1 MIRRDAG
8 IPEVYRGLIVGKGG
22 HKLQKFQ
29 AEFDVTIQVP
39 GDQKEGEVMVEGG
52 EEGVEACIE
61 KMRSVIE
68 HHSRGV
74 QRMDSKSKGKGGKGG
89 EGRKSE
95 AKSQA
100 ARATCLL
107 CNAEVAGLVT
117 AVEHLQGQKHRM
129 KVVKQRPDFAE
140 IFQRQRFDLADL
152 EEMLLEPE
160 IAEFHRELNFKVDE
174 ILSAIPEMQ
183 LRAEK
188 MEEVNAEIAIFSKD
202 PKWLEIKSRV
212 VVHWDDRPEGCK
224 IQRLTRAPDLGEML
238 TRCSFKE
245 PPKAKI
251 PALPAPLPQVKDV
264 SRSRN
269 SLKAAHKYPAAPG
282 SCRLGIAMMKML
294 GINFSD
300 YDFICGTSFIKALAG
315 DASRITDAF
324 YIQRFRQTACVLHVP
339 SAYHSQNDAGRAVE
353 MLLRGDSLPGQRCS
367 WKIHGSKTLP
377 CTIVEASDIY
387 IYIYIYIY
395 LYIYIL
401 SDCVCLLDLTR
412 LYLCCIL
419 TAYRIWSKQC
429 RHAELFQPMASGFF
443 AAGTTVT
450 IDGYSFFVVSEAGLL
465 HARCKDLQGEADVGL
480 QCRYIMQHTRSW
492 CHLKNIFRHNSCLKI
507 TSYIIVSESYH
518 IFILVWGCLGC

>member
-52 EEGVEACIE
+52 EAKVEACIE

-74 QRMDSKSKGKGGKGG
+74 QRMHSKSKGKGSEGG
-89 EGRKSE
+89 AGGAGRKSE
-95 AKSQA
+95 ATSQA

-129 KVVKQRPDFAE
+129 KLLKQRPDFAE

-160 IAEFHRELNFKVDE
+160 MAEFHRELNFKVDE

-188 MEEVNAEIAIFSKD
+188 MEEVNAEIAIFSED

-212 VVHWDDRPEGCK
+212 VVHWDDRLTGCK

-339 SAYHSQNDAGRAVE
+339 SDYHSQNDAGRAVE

-377 CTIVEASDIY
+377 CTIVKVSDIY
-387 IYIYIYIY
+387 YQIVFAYW
-395 LYIYIL
+395 IL
-401 SDCVCLLDLTR
+401 LAYTVVLHS
-412 LYLCCIL
+412 YCIPHMIQ
-419 TAYRIWSKQC
+419 TVQTC
-429 RHAELFQPMASGFF
+429 RTVYPMASGFF
-443 AAGTTVT
+443 AAGTTVA
-450 IDGYSFFVVSEAGLL
+450 IDGHTFFVVSEAGLL
-465 HARCKDLQGEADVGL
+465 HGAR
-480 QCRYIMQHTRSW
+480 
-492 CHLKNIFRHNSCLKI
+492 
-507 TSYIIVSESYH
+507 
-518 IFILVWGCLGC
+518 

>member
-52 EEGVEACIE
+52 EAKVEACIE

-74 QRMDSKSKGKGGKGG
+74 QRMHSKSKGKGSEGG
-89 EGRKSE
+89 AGGAGRKSE
-95 AKSQA
+95 ATSQA

-107 CNAEVAGLVT
+107 RNAEVAGLVT

-129 KVVKQRPDFAE
+129 KLLKQRPDFAE

-160 IAEFHRELNFKVDE
+160 MAEFHRELNFKVDE

-188 MEEVNAEIAIFSKD
+188 MEEVNAEIAIFSED

-212 VVHWDDRPEGCK
+212 VVHWDDRLTGCK

-339 SAYHSQNDAGRAVE
+339 SDYHSQNDAGRAVE

-377 CTIVEASDIY
+377 CTIVKVSDIY
-387 IYIYIYIY
+387 IYIIR
-395 LYIYIL
+395 L
-401 SDCVCLLDLTR
+401 CLLTGS
-412 LYLCCIL
+412 CSPIL
-419 TAYRIWSKQC
+419 
-429 RHAELFQPMASGFF
+429 
-443 AAGTTVT
+443 
-450 IDGYSFFVVSEAGLL
+450 
-465 HARCKDLQGEADVGL
+465 
-480 QCRYIMQHTRSW
+480 
-492 CHLKNIFRHNSCLKI
+492 
-507 TSYIIVSESYH
+507 
-518 IFILVWGCLGC
+518 